1 MSTTE
6 NRDDLKLVGR
16 HYGFK
21 GFIFICTGAKSFQYL
36 LNTQPNLCKVLRYK
50 VLPSPQCI
58 VAQQALTQNTAKIQ
72 EHSNFS
78 NQQTWGF
85 EELQVC
91 LSVPKG
97 GGDVKHTQITTT
109 TLKNSA

>member
-1 MSTTE
+1 M
-6 NRDDLKLVGR
+6 DLKAL
-16 HYGFK
+16 FL
-21 GFIFICTGAKSFQYL
+21 FELEAKSFQYL
-36 LNTQPNLCKVLRYK
+36 LNTQPNMCKVLRYK

-78 NQQTWGF
+78 NQQTWSF

-91 LSVPKG
+91 FSVPKG
-97 GGDVKHTQITTT
+97 VRNVKHTHIVLPVAACTQITTT